1 MTFKT
6 NSLRGKARRNR
17 ERRNMMGNGSM
28 VVVIGICVY
37 AVFILGLGL
46 LKKTDGKN
54 FVNVGGGIGSFALVC
69 SMFISIILVVFIVP
83 YAALQMVA
91 IGNGIALGTKGII
104 SFELA
109 VVTLFT
115 FFVTPPLGLSA
126 VVWGILVNLVL
137 YIAVSLMTNVPW
149 KIVDTYITPVE
160 KRCSAGE

>member
-1 MTFKT
+1 
-6 NSLRGKARRNR
+6 
-17 ERRNMMGNGSM
+17 MGNGSM

-91 IGNGIALGTKGII
+91 SAMASPWVPKG
-104 SFELA
+104 SSL
-109 VVTLFT
+109 
-115 FFVTPPLGLSA
+115 LS
-126 VVWGILVNLVL
+126 WRWSPCSP
-137 YIAVSLMTNVPW
+137 SL
-149 KIVDTYITPVE
+149 
-160 KRCSAGE
+160 

>member
-1 MTFKT
+1 M
-6 NSLRGKARRNR
+6 A
-17 ERRNMMGNGSM
+17 
-28 VVVIGICVY
+28 
-37 AVFILGLGL
+37 
-46 LKKTDGKN
+46 
-54 FVNVGGGIGSFALVC
+54 
-69 SMFISIILVVFIVP
+69 
-83 YAALQMVA
+83 A

-137 YIAVSLMTNVPW
+137 YVAVSLMTTVPQ

>member
-1 MTFKT
+1 
-6 NSLRGKARRNR
+6 
-17 ERRNMMGNGSM
+17 MGNGSM

-37 AVFILGLGL
+37 AVFIFGLGL

-109 VVTLFT
+109 VVTPVHL
-115 FFVTPPLGLSA
+115 LCDAASGA
-126 VVWGILVNLVL
+126 VRCGVGHPGESGAL
-137 YIAVSLMTNVPW
+137 
-149 KIVDTYITPVE
+149 
-160 KRCSAGE
+160 RCSQPDDHGTSEDRGHLHYPCGKTLLCR